1 MDKAF
6 YPRDTLDQAIHSWWF
21 IVVFMVLGGLAGL
34 IFSLIHPPVYDA
46 KAVFTTSID
55 TTRTGQLTD
64 VEVDQAIGIVGDI
77 LSSTEVTAQ
86 VIQNGKAAGISMDGA
101 DFNQMASTQRKD
113 YLWEIHILNRNPN
126 IALSIAN
133 IWADAAARSVNDA
146 YQHALLAQGY
156 ERYLDSLESCLGQTA
171 AAEPT
176 QSICTRSNL
185 ANIQLE
191 LAKTGSLV
199 KQEKQASQGLLP
211 AVLVSLSE
219 RAQLPTKPALFGR
232 NQSVFSGALVGFL
245 LALWAIYLHL
255 PDRFMRK
262 G

>member
-1 MDKAF
+1 MDKTF
-6 YPRDTLDQAIHSWWF
+6 YPRDTLEQAIHSWWL
-21 IVVFMVLGGLAGL
+21 IVVFMVLGGGAGL
-34 IFSLIHPPVYDA
+34 IFSLMRPPVYDA

-55 TTRTGQLTD
+55 FTRTGELTD

-77 LSSTEVTAQ
+77 ISSTDVTAQ
-86 VIQNGKAAGISMDGA
+86 VIQKGKAAGISIDEA
-101 DFNQMASTQRKD
+101 NFNEMASTVRKN
-113 YLWEIHILNRNPN
+113 YLWEVHILNSNPN
-126 IALSIAN
+126 TAVVIAN
-133 IWADAAARSVNDA
+133 IWADAAASSLDNT

-156 ERYLDSLESCLGQTA
+156 QRYLDSLESCLGQTA
-171 AAEPT
+171 ANQPI
-176 QSICTRSNL
+176 QSICNRSNL

-191 LAKTGSLV
+191 LAKIGSLV

-219 RAQLPTKPALFGR
+219 KAQPPSNPVLFGR

-245 LALWAIYLHL
+245 LALWVIYLRL
-255 PDRFMRK
+255 PDRLTRK